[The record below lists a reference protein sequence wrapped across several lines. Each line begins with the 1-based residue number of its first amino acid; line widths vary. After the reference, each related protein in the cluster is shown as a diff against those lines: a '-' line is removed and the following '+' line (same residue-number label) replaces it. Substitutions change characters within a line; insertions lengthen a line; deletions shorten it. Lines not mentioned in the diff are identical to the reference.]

1 MSFRQEFKKKLLS
14 SNTLS
19 FSELA
24 LLLCKYQAKH
34 NSIYSEFINH
44 LKIDV
49 TNISKLEEIPFM
61 PISFFKTQEIK
72 CGNDFA
78 EYVFES
84 SGTTGQNTSRH
95 LVSDLNFYLQNS
107 LQLFESYY
115 GNISK
120 YTIFAL
126 LPSYLERQN
135 SSLVFMTDFLINKSY
150 SIYSGYYLYNHEEL
164 AEQLNAA
171 KLRGDK
177 VILIG
182 VTYALLDF
190 AEKHQLDFPELIVME
205 TGGMKGRRKEMIRS
219 EVHEILKPAFGVQH
233 IHSEYGMTELLSQ
246 AYSSGNGLFKSSK
259 TLKIGIREATD
270 PFDISFHSKR
280 GAINV
285 IDLANVDSCAFLATE
300 DQGILHPDGSF
311 EINGRL
317 DNSDIRG
324 CNLMI
329 TNQ

>member
-1 MSFRQEFKKKLLS
+1 MSFRQEFKKKLL
-14 SNTLS
+14 TDHLLS

-24 LLLCKYQAKH
+24 ILLCKYQAKH
-34 NSIYSEFINH
+34 NPVYEEFLSY
-44 LKIDV
+44 LKTDV
-49 TNISKLEEIPFM
+49 TSITKIEEIPFM
-61 PISFFKTQEIK
+61 PISFFKTQEVK
-72 CGNDFA
+72 CGNDFS

-84 SGTTGQNTSRH
+84 SGTTGKNTSRH
-95 LVSDLNFYLQNS
+95 LVSDLNFYLKNS
-107 LQLFESYY
+107 VQLFEATY
-115 GNISK
+115 GNLSE

-135 SSLVFMTDFLINKSY
+135 SSLVFMTDYFINKSF

-164 AEQLNAA
+164 ADQLLAA
-171 KLRGDK
+171 KDRGEK
-177 VILIG
+177 VLLIG

-190 AEKHQLDFPELIVME
+190 AEKHQIQFPELIVME

-219 EVHEILKPAFGVQH
+219 EVHDLLKPAFGVSN

-246 AYSSGNGLFKSSK
+246 AYSTGNGLFTCSK
-259 TLKIGIREATD
+259 TLKVGIREATD
-270 PFDISFHSKR
+270 PFDISFNAKR

-300 DQGILHPDGSF
+300 DQGILYPDGSF

-329 TNQ
+329 PN